1 MDALSYTTLSE
12 SNISSKLPEIAMR
25 QYKIAEA
32 NREKTEKQHT
42 DLIGLFKYKVEG
54 FNPDITGLTKGYE
67 AIVQKGSEIA
77 LKQGYS
83 AAQQYVQTQKDL
95 LDGIGKMSSAQKQK
109 SDLLFKDL
117 SDKKKWNEDPEGYMQ
132 SMENYKKYVMSDE
145 PTKQDY
151 ANIRKKYGYSDA
163 IPDEALRAVIRQNT
177 FGEGESILNYEPIG
191 DYRKGAKDW
200 ALNPTTK
207 ETSMGEYTMGK
218 DGNIYHGT
226 KTEVKYN
233 KSMLENQMSDFFALG
248 KTNTGASV
256 YKAAERELKKSG
268 AIPQNVDV
276 NTPEGYK
283 QVFDAWKTRPSTMEL
298 FKKEG
303 EKTTMS
309 ESKIS
314 EGKGIQ
320 FSFGSGNMAN
330 DKYNMSSDVSKN
342 VSTPTGDR
350 QKDISLPTVVINKVG
365 SEAVAVTI
373 PTSEYIEVYNPAKK
387 TFEQKTNR
395 SGQITVDDYELRKH
409 DNGWYLHGTSVMNT
423 GEKKSKTDKSV
434 TPIYT
439 KVNVAIPISNNLS
452 VISKRFGFEPEQ
464 LEDVMNTAV
473 DKYTGMYP
481 NQTTHKKTYEYIG
494 KDNKTN
500 NQSTPTQQK
509 SSNKK
514 TTVSGGS
521 IR

>member
-1 MDALSYTTLSE
+1 MTDALAYTQLSD

-77 LKQGYS
+77 LKQGYA

-117 SDKKKWNEDPEGYMQ
+117 SDKKKWNEDPEGYIQ

-226 KTEVKYN
+226 RTETKYN

-248 KTNTGASV
+248 KTDTGANV

-303 EKTTMS
+303 EKTTIT

-314 EGKGIQ
+314 EGNNYGWNGYGFTTKNAVLTPSVEESAGYGSTVKDKPVVYMKITEGANSLTMPTQ
-320 FSFGSGNMAN
+320 GTGWVWDGKSWSPKDFSTQTVLT
-330 DKYNMSSDVSKN
+330 DPVIKYQD
-342 VSTPTGDR
+342 
-350 QKDISLPTVVINKVG
+350 KVG
-365 SEAVAVTI
+365 NFGGGFYVVGNRTIQVDGKNKTTQVAVDLKNNI
-373 PTSEYIEVYNPAKK
+373 SAIAN
-387 TFEQKTNR
+387 
-395 SGQITVDDYELRKH
+395 ELR
-409 DNGWYLHGTSVMNT
+409 
-423 GEKKSKTDKSV
+423 TDEKSV
-434 TPIYT
+434 LEM
-439 KVNVAIPISNNLS
+439 VNKSVDTYNEKHPESKIS
-452 VISKRFGFEPEQ
+452 
-464 LEDVMNTAV
+464 
-473 DKYTGMYP
+473 
-481 NQTTHKKTYEYIG
+481 YIG
-494 KDNKTN
+494 GNK
-500 NQSTPTQQK
+500 STPTQQK
-509 SSNKK
+509 TSNTSNKY
-514 TTVSGGS
+514 GGVNV
-521 IR
+521 RR